1 MFGLGGISTKLIIA
15 GVVLAVLGG
24 VGLYIKS
31 IIDDNAILKA
41 NQRQLETAIDL
52 KDDEIAVYQDMASTR
67 AESAKVSREALWA
80 ADDRVNA
87 LEAMLERHDL
97 AMLVKRKPG
106 LMTKRFQTG
115 TRAVFRE
122 IEEAANETLQ

>member
-1 MFGLGGISTKLIIA
+1 MFGLGGLSTKLIIA

-31 IIDDNAILKA
+31 IIDDNAILKG
-41 NQRQLETAIDL
+41 NQRQLETALDL
-52 KDDEIAVYQDMASTR
+52 KDGEIAAMQDMASTR
-67 AESAKVSREALWA
+67 AESARESRTALWA
-80 ADDRVNA
+80 AQAQVDG

-106 LMTKRFQTG
+106 LMTRRAQAGTKRI
-115 TRAVFRE
+115 FRK
-122 IEEAANETLQ
+122 IERAANETLQ

>member
-1 MFGLGGISTKLIIA
+1 MFGLGGLSTKLIIA

-31 IIDDNAILKA
+31 IIDDNAILQA

-67 AESAKVSREALWA
+67 AESARVSREALWA
-80 ADDRVNA
+80 ANAQVNA
-87 LEAMLERHDL
+87 LEAKLERHDL
-97 AMLVKRKPG
+97 STLVKRKPG
-106 LMTKRFQTG
+106 LMTRRFQTG
-115 TRAVFRE
+115 TRQVLRE
-122 IEEAANETLQ
+122 IERAANESLQ

>member
-31 IIDDNAILKA
+31 IIDDNAILKG
-41 NQRQLETAIDL
+41 NQRQLETALDL
-52 KDDEIAVYQDMASTR
+52 KDTEIAAMQDMAVSR

-80 ADDRVNA
+80 ADAQVNA
-87 LEAMLERHDL
+87 LEAKLERHDL

-106 LMTKRFQTG
+106 LVTRRAQTG
-115 TRAVFRE
+115 TRQILRK